1 MTDLLHRAHRRDADG
16 RLGRPLGVAARRRAL
31 RRRRVTRGLVAGGLV
46 ASLAVGGVALAAARE
61 PTDHYRTALATTASV
76 EQTIDAVGTVA
87 SAARADASFSVGGTV
102 GTVDVAVGDTVAAG
116 APLATLDASGLE
128 DALEQAESELAD
140 AEQTLEDDL
149 ESQTATTTSSSSAD
163 TATAADTSTSG
174 SPSAT
179 PTTDP
184 TDPAGGPSAEDP
196 AVTAAIAA
204 VATAQADLLAQYE
217 VVSAA
222 LEVSRTSLATSQS
235 VCEAFLSIGVPAD
248 PADPADPVDPVDPV
262 DDPATT
268 EALTA
273 CQATLAVVLTDQ
285 EAVDAAQV
293 TLLDLAATL
302 DEAVTAA
309 RAALTVAAHD
319 AASGSGSTPSTSTP
333 ASSVTAATAST
344 PSASS
349 TQSGSLSQSG
359 TETSVASAADILADR
374 AAIDLAAANV
384 EIARAEL
391 GMVSLTSP
399 IAGTV
404 GAVSIAAGDAVT
416 ASSTTAVITILG
428 DKGHTVTTTLSLPV
442 IDTVEVGQS
451 VEMTVAS
458 TDEVL
463 TGQVSSVGIL
473 DVSTSSTPAYT
484 VVISVDATQA
494 RLFDGASA
502 KIVISVGGN
511 AETLTV
517 PTSAVHVDGTTVTVT
532 VLRDGAPV
540 DVEVQTGAVG
550 SELTEILSGLEVGD
564 EVVLA
569 DLTQALISDGTQTDS
584 GLSGL
589 SGSSETETVIRGGMP
604 AGGMMVPPTGSRPGE

>member
-1 MTDLLHRAHRRDADG
+1 
-16 RLGRPLGVAARRRAL
+16 
-31 RRRRVTRGLVAGGLV
+31 V

-61 PTDHYRTALATTASV
+61 PADHYRTALATTASV

-116 APLATLDASGLE
+116 ALLATLDASGLE

-204 VATAQADLLAQYE
+204 VATAQEDLLAQYE

-262 DDPATT
+262 DPADPADPADPVDPVDDPATT
-268 EALTA
+268 EALAA
-273 CQATLAVVLTDQ
+273 CQAALAVVLTDQ

-302 DEAVTAA
+302 DEAVTGA
-309 RAALTVAAHD
+309 RAALTAAAHD
-319 AASGSGSTPSTSTP
+319 ASSGSGSTPSTSTP
-333 ASSVTAATAST
+333 ASSTTAATTST

-391 GMVSLTSP
+391 AMVSLTSP

-404 GAVSIAAGDAVT
+404 AAVSIAAGDAVT

-428 DKGHTVTTTLSLPV
+428 DQGHTVTTTLSLPV

-502 KIVISVGGN
+502 QIVISLGGN
-511 AETLTV
+511 EETLTV

-589 SGSSETETVIRGGMP
+589 SGSSETETVTRGGMP
-604 AGGMMVPPTGSRPGE
+604 AGGMMAPPTGSSPGE

>member
-1 MTDLLHRAHRRDADG
+1 M
-16 RLGRPLGVAARRRAL
+16 
-31 RRRRVTRGLVAGGLV
+31 

-61 PTDHYRTALATTASV
+61 PADHYRTALATTASV

-116 APLATLDASGLE
+116 ALLATLDASGLE

-204 VATAQADLLAQYE
+204 VATAQEDLLAQYE

-262 DDPATT
+262 DPADPADPADPVDPVDDPATT
-268 EALTA
+268 EALAA
-273 CQATLAVVLTDQ
+273 CQAALAVVLTDQ

-302 DEAVTAA
+302 DEAVTGA
-309 RAALTVAAHD
+309 RAALTAAAHD
-319 AASGSGSTPSTSTP
+319 ASSGSGSTPSTSTP
-333 ASSVTAATAST
+333 ASSTTAATTST

-391 GMVSLTSP
+391 AMVSLTSP

-404 GAVSIAAGDAVT
+404 AAVSIAAGDAVT

-428 DKGHTVTTTLSLPV
+428 DQGHTVTTTLSLPV

-502 KIVISVGGN
+502 QIVISLGGN
-511 AETLTV
+511 EETLTV

-589 SGSSETETVIRGGMP
+589 SGSSETETVTRGGMP
-604 AGGMMVPPTGSRPGE
+604 AGGMMAPPTGSSPGE

>member
-16 RLGRPLGVAARRRAL
+16 RLGHPLGVAARRRAL

-61 PTDHYRTALATTASV
+61 PADRYRTALATTASA

-116 APLATLDASGLE
+116 DLLATLDAGGLE

-149 ESQTATTTSSSSAD
+149 ESQTATTTSSSSSD
-163 TATAADTSTSG
+163 TASAPDTSTSG

-184 TDPAGGPSAEDP
+184 TDPAGGPSAEEP

-222 LEVSRTSLATSQS
+222 LEVSRRSLATSQS
-235 VCEAFLSIGVPAD
+235 VCEVFLSIGVPVDPVDPAD
-248 PADPADPVDPVDPV
+248 PADPADPVD
-262 DDPATT
+262 DPAT

-273 CQATLAVVLTDQ
+273 CQAALAVVLTDQ

-309 RAALTVAAHD
+309 RAALTAAAHD
-319 AASGSGSTPSTSTP
+319 ASSGSGSTPSTSTP

-359 TETSVASAADILADR
+359 AETSVASAADILADR

-404 GAVSIAAGDAVT
+404 AAVSIAAGDAVT

-428 DKGHTVTTTLSLPV
+428 DQGHTVTTTLSLPV

-451 VEMTVAS
+451 VEMAVAS
-458 TDEVL
+458 TDEAL

-473 DVSTSSTPAYT
+473 NVSTSSTPAYT

-502 KIVISVGGN
+502 QIVISVGGN
-511 AETLTV
+511 EETLTV
-517 PTSAVHVDGTTVTVT
+517 PTSAVHVDGTAVTVT
-532 VLRDGAPV
+532 VLRDGAPL
-540 DVEVQTGAVG
+540 DVAVQTGAVG

-589 SGSSETETVIRGGMP
+589 SGSGETQTVIRGEVP
-604 AGGMMVPPTGSRPGE
+604 AGGMMAPPTGGRPGE

>member
-1 MTDLLHRAHRRDADG
+1 M
-16 RLGRPLGVAARRRAL
+16 
-31 RRRRVTRGLVAGGLV
+31 

-61 PTDHYRTALATTASV
+61 PADRYRTALATTASV

-116 APLATLDASGLE
+116 DLLATLDASGLE
-128 DALEQAESELAD
+128 DALEQAKSELAD
-140 AEQTLEDDL
+140 AEQTLEADL
-149 ESQTATTTSSSSAD
+149 ESQTATTTSSSSAG
-163 TATAADTSTSG
+163 TATPADTSTSG
-174 SPSAT
+174 SPSGT

-184 TDPAGGPSAEDP
+184 IDPAGGPSVQDP

-204 VATAQADLLAQYE
+204 VATAQADLLAQYD

-248 PADPADPVDPVDPV
+248 SVDPADDPADSVDPADPV

-273 CQATLAVVLTDQ
+273 CQAALAVVLTDQ
-285 EAVDAAQV
+285 EAVDAAQG

-309 RAALTVAAHD
+309 RAALTAAAHD
-319 AASGSGSTPSTSTP
+319 ASSGSGSTPSTSTP
-333 ASSVTAATAST
+333 ALSTTAPTTST

-404 GAVSIAAGDAVT
+404 GAVSIAAGDVVT
-416 ASSTTAVITILG
+416 ASSTTAAITILG
-428 DKGHTVTTTLSLPV
+428 DKGHTVTTTVSLAV
-442 IDTVEVGQS
+442 IDTVVVGQPAE
-451 VEMTVAS
+451 VTVAS

-463 TGQVSSVGIL
+463 TGTVAAIGVLNISE
-473 DVSTSSTPAYT
+473 SSTPAYT
-484 VVISVDATQA
+484 VVITLDPTDAP
-494 RLFDGASA
+494 LFDGASA
-502 KIVISVGGN
+502 QVTITVSGN
-511 AETLTV
+511 DETLTV

-532 VLRDGAPV
+532 VLRDGTPV

-550 SELTEILSGLEVGD
+550 SELTEILSGLAAGD

-569 DLTQALISDGTQTDS
+569 DLAAPLVGDEAETDT

-589 SGSSETETVIRGGMP
+589 SGDSGESSVVIRGEVPGGAMP
-604 AGGMMVPPTGSRPGE
+604 PSFDGSGG